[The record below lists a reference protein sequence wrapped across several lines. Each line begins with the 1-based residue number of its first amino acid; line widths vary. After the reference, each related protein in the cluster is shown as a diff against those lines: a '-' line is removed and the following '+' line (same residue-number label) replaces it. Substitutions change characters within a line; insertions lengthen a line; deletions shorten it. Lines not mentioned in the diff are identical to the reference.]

1 MTASKIK
8 ELIAE
13 QLGIE
18 ANEINDDSDLVNDL
32 GADSLDIIQML
43 ISMERE
49 FSVVFDDEEI
59 KKVKT
64 VKDVIKFI
72 DSNR

>member
-1 MTASKIK
+1 MTSTKIK

-18 ANEINDDSDLVNDL
+18 PSEINDDSDLVNDL

-49 FSVVFDDEEI
+49 FRVVFDDDQI

-64 VKDVIKFI
+64 VKDVTKFI
-72 DSNR
+72 DTNK

>member
-1 MTASKIK
+1 MTNIKIK

-13 QLGIE
+13 QIGIDPS
-18 ANEINDDSDLVNDL
+18 EINDDNDLVNDL

-49 FSVVFDDEEI
+49 FGVVFDDDEI

-64 VKDVIKFI
+64 VKDVIRFI
-72 DSNR
+72 DTNK